1 MIRCVIVEDE
11 EMARKV
17 LKSLLAQ
24 YCPDVMVC
32 AEADD
37 ITSGQEMIEAFRP
50 DLVFLDIEMPG
61 GSGFKLLNN
70 IKEIDFEVVFIT
82 AYEQFAIKAIRHD
95 ALDYLLKPVDPKELV
110 AAVEKVKEAK
120 YKKTLKKQYDSL
132 LKNINPEQL
141 TVKKISISTSDKIHL
156 IEVDDIIR
164 CESDNYYTII
174 YFKDGTSLLVSKT
187 LKEMEQKLE
196 EYDFVRTHKSHLV
209 NMRCIMNFIK
219 DEMMVLLTDGV
230 KVPVSKRKKEKI
242 LEVINSL

>member
-24 YCPDVMVC
+24 YCQDVMVC

-37 ITSGQEMIEAFRP
+37 IVTGKNMIETFRP

-61 GSGFKLLNN
+61 GSGFKLLTSMENV
-70 IKEIDFEVVFIT
+70 DFEVVFVT

-95 ALDYLLKPVDPKELV
+95 ALDYILKPIDPKELV

-120 YKKTLKKQYDSL
+120 YKKTLKKQYDNL
-132 LKNINPEQL
+132 LKNLDPEQL
-141 TVKKISISTSDKIHL
+141 VVRKISISTADKIHL
-156 IEVDDIIR
+156 IDVDDIIR

-174 YFKDGTSLLVSKT
+174 YFKDGTSLMVSKT
-187 LKEMEQKLE
+187 LKEMDQKLQ

-209 NMRCIMNFIK
+209 NMRCIKNFIK
-219 DEMMVLLTDGV
+219 DEMMVVMTDDT
-230 KVPVSKRKKEKI
+230 KVPVSKRKKEMI
-242 LEVINSL
+242 LEVINNL

>member
-11 EMARKV
+11 EMARNV

-37 ITSGQEMIEAFRP
+37 ITSGQSMIEAFSP

-61 GSGFKLLNN
+61 GSGFKLLSN
-70 IKEIDFEVVFIT
+70 IKDVDFEVIFIT

-120 YKKTLKKQYDSL
+120 YKKTLKRQYDTL
-132 LKNINPEQL
+132 LKNIDPEQL
-141 TVKKISISTSDKIHL
+141 VVKKISISTSDKIHL
-156 IEVDDIIR
+156 IEVDNIIR

-174 YFKDGTSLLVSKT
+174 YFKDGTNLLVSKT

-219 DEMMVLLTDGV
+219 DEMMVVMTDGV
-230 KVPVSKRKKEKI
+230 KVPVSKRKKERI
-242 LEVINSL
+242 LEVINNL

>member
-24 YCPDVMVC
+24 YCQDVMVC

-37 ITSGQEMIEAFRP
+37 IVSGKNMIETFHP

-61 GSGFKLLNN
+61 GSGFKLLTS
-70 IKEIDFEVVFIT
+70 IVDKDFEVVFIT

-95 ALDYLLKPVDPKELV
+95 ALDYILKPIDPKELV

-132 LKNINPEQL
+132 LKNLDPEQL
-141 TVKKISISTSDKIHL
+141 VVRKISLSTADKIHL
-156 IEVDDIIR
+156 INVDDIIR

-174 YFKDGTSLLVSKT
+174 FFKDGTSLMVSKT
-187 LKEMEQKLE
+187 LKEIDQKLE

-209 NMRCIMNFIK
+209 NMRCIKNFIK
-219 DEMMVLLTDGV
+219 DEMMVVMTDDT
-230 KVPVSKRKKEKI
+230 KVPVSKRKKERI
-242 LEVINSL
+242 LEVINNL

>member
-24 YCPDVMVC
+24 YCKDVMVC
-32 AEADD
+32 AEAGDVE
-37 ITSGQEMIEAFRP
+37 SGKSMIEAFRP

-61 GSGFKLLNN
+61 GSGFKLLSSIDN
-70 IKEIDFEVVFIT
+70 IDFEVVFTT
-82 AYEQFAIKAIRHD
+82 AYEQFAIKAIRHA
-95 ALDYLLKPVDPKELV
+95 ALDYLLKPIDPKELV
-110 AAVEKVKEAK
+110 AAVEKVKESK

-132 LKNINPEQL
+132 LKNIDPEQL
-141 TVKKISISTSDKIHL
+141 VVRKISISTTDKIHL
-156 IEVDDIIR
+156 IEVDNIIR
-164 CESDNYYTII
+164 CESDNYYSIL
-174 YFKDGTSLLVSKT
+174 YFKNGTNLMVSKT

-209 NMRCIMNFIK
+209 NIRCIMNFIK
-219 DEMMVLLTDGV
+219 DEMVVLLSDGT

-242 LEVINSL
+242 LEIINNL

>member
-11 EMARKV
+11 EMARNV

-24 YCPDVMVC
+24 YCPDVRVC

-37 ITSGQEMIEAFRP
+37 VISGKNMIETFRP

-61 GSGFKLLNN
+61 GSGFKLLTSIEN
-70 IKEIDFEVVFIT
+70 KDFEVVFIT
-82 AYEQFAIKAIRHD
+82 AYEQFAIKAIRND
-95 ALDYLLKPVDPKELV
+95 ALDYILKPIDPKELV
-110 AAVEKVKEAK
+110 AAVEKVNEAK
-120 YKKTLKKQYDSL
+120 YKKTLKKQYDNL
-132 LKNINPEQL
+132 LKNLDPEQL
-141 TVKKISISTSDKIHL
+141 VVRKISLSTSDKIHL
-156 IEVDDIIR
+156 IDVDDIIR

-174 YFKDGTSLLVSKT
+174 FFKDGTSLMVSKT
-187 LKEMEQKLE
+187 LKDMEQKLE

-219 DEMMVLLTDGV
+219 DEMMVVMTDGT

-242 LEVINSL
+242 LEVINNL

>member
-17 LKSLLAQ
+17 LKSLLAE

-61 GSGFKLLNN
+61 GSGFKLLSN
-70 IKEIDFEVVFIT
+70 IKDVDFEVVFIT

-120 YKKTLKKQYDSL
+120 YKKTIKRQYDTL
-132 LKNINPEQL
+132 LKNIDPEQL
-141 TVKKISISTSDKIHL
+141 VVKKISISTSDKIHL

-219 DEMMVLLTDGV
+219 DEMMVVMTDGV
-230 KVPVSKRKKEKI
+230 KVPVSKRKKERI
-242 LEVINSL
+242 IEVINNL

>member
-11 EMARKV
+11 EMARQV

-24 YCPDVMVC
+24 YCPDVMIC

-70 IKEIDFEVVFIT
+70 IKDVDFEVVFIT

-110 AAVEKVKEAK
+110 AAVEKVKDAK
-120 YKKTLKKQYDSL
+120 YKKTLKRQYDTL
-132 LKNINPEQL
+132 LKNIDPEQL
-141 TVKKISISTSDKIHL
+141 VVKKISISTSDKIHL

-164 CESDNYYTII
+164 CESDNNYT
-174 YFKDGTSLLVSKT
+174 T
-187 LKEMEQKLE
+187 L
-196 EYDFVRTHKSHLV
+196 
-209 NMRCIMNFIK
+209 
-219 DEMMVLLTDGV
+219 
-230 KVPVSKRKKEKI
+230 
-242 LEVINSL
+242 

>member
-37 ITSGQEMIEAFRP
+37 ITSGQEVIEAFRP

-61 GSGFKLLNN
+61 GSGFKLLSN
-70 IKEIDFEVVFIT
+70 IKDIDFEVVFIT

-110 AAVEKVKEAK
+110 AAVEKVKDAK
-120 YKKTLKKQYDSL
+120 YKKTLKKQYDNL
-132 LKNINPEQL
+132 LRNIDPDQL
-141 TVKKISISTSDKIHL
+141 VVKKISISTSDKIHL

-164 CESDNYYTII
+164 CESDNYYTNI
-174 YFKDGTSLLVSKT
+174 YFKDGTNLLVSKT

-219 DEMMVLLTDGV
+219 DEMMVLLTDGT
-230 KVPVSKRKKEKI
+230 KVPVSKRKKERI
-242 LEVINSL
+242 LEVINNL

>member
-50 DLVFLDIEMPG
+50 DLVFLDIEIPG

-70 IKEIDFEVVFIT
+70 IKDIDFEVVFIT

>member
-70 IKEIDFEVVFIT
+70 IKDIDFEVVFIT

-95 ALDYLLKPVDPKELV
+95 ALDYLLKPVDPKELI

>member
-11 EMARKV
+11 EIARKV

-24 YCPDVMVC
+24 YCQDVMVC

-37 ITSGQEMIEAFRP
+37 VVSGKAMIEAFRP

-61 GSGFKLLNN
+61 GSGFKLLSSIDN
-70 IKEIDFEVVFIT
+70 IDFEVVFIT

-95 ALDYLLKPVDPKELV
+95 ALDYILKPIDPKELV
-110 AAVEKVKEAK
+110 AAVEKVKAAK
-120 YKKTLKKQYDSL
+120 YKKTLKKQYDNI
-132 LKNINPEQL
+132 LKNIDPEQL
-141 TVKKISISTSDKIHL
+141 VVRKISISTTDKIHL
-156 IEVDDIIR
+156 IDVDNIIR

-174 YFKDGTSLLVSKT
+174 FFKDGTNLMVSKT
-187 LKEMEQKLE
+187 LKDMEQRLE

-209 NMRCIMNFIK
+209 NMRCIQNFIK
-219 DEMMVLLTDGV
+219 DEMMVLMTDGT

-242 LEVINSL
+242 LEVINNL

>member
-1 MIRCVIVEDE
+1 V
-11 EMARKV
+11 ARKV

-24 YCPDVMVC
+24 YCQDVMVC

-37 ITSGQEMIEAFRP
+37 VVSGKNMIETFRP

-61 GSGFKLLNN
+61 GSGFKLLTSIEN
-70 IKEIDFEVVFIT
+70 KDFEVVFIT

-95 ALDYLLKPVDPKELV
+95 ALDYILKPIDPKELV

-132 LKNINPEQL
+132 LKNLDPEQL
-141 TVKKISISTSDKIHL
+141 VVRKISLSTADKIHL
-156 IEVDDIIR
+156 IDVDDIIR

-174 YFKDGTSLLVSKT
+174 FFKDGTSLMVSKT
-187 LKEMEQKLE
+187 LKDMEQKLE

-219 DEMMVLLTDGV
+219 DEMMVVMTDGT
-230 KVPVSKRKKEKI
+230 KVPVSKRKKERI
-242 LEVINSL
+242 LEVINNL

>member
-37 ITSGQEMIEAFRP
+37 VESGKTVIEAFRP

-61 GSGFKLLNN
+61 GSGFKLLSNVNN
-70 IKEIDFEVVFIT
+70 NDFEVVFIT
-82 AYEQFAIKAIRHD
+82 AYEQFAIKAIRHA

-110 AAVEKVKEAK
+110 AAVEKVKESK
-120 YKKTLKKQYDSL
+120 YKKTLKKQYDNL
-132 LKNINPEQL
+132 LSNLNPEQL
-141 TVKKISISTSDKIHL
+141 VIRKISISTTDKIHL
-156 IEVDDIIR
+156 IEVDNIIR

-174 YFKDGTSLLVSKT
+174 YFKNDTNLMVSKT

-196 EYDFVRTHKSHLV
+196 EFNFVRTHKSHLV
-209 NMRCIMNFIK
+209 NIRCIMNFIK
-219 DEMMVLLTDGV
+219 DEMMVLLSDGT

-242 LEVINSL
+242 IEIINSL

>member
-24 YCPDVMVC
+24 YCQDVMVC

-37 ITSGQEMIEAFRP
+37 IVSGKNMIETFRP

-61 GSGFKLLNN
+61 GSGFKLLTS
-70 IKEIDFEVVFIT
+70 IED
-82 AYEQFAIKAIRHD
+82 
-95 ALDYLLKPVDPKELV
+95 KELV
-110 AAVEKVKEAK
+110 AAVEKDKEAK

-132 LKNINPEQL
+132 LKNLDPEQL
-141 TVKKISISTSDKIHL
+141 VVRKISLSTADKIHL
-156 IEVDDIIR
+156 IDVDDIIR

-174 YFKDGTSLLVSKT
+174 FFKDGTSLMVSKT
-187 LKEMEQKLE
+187 LKEIDQKLE

-209 NMRCIMNFIK
+209 NMRCIKNFIK
-219 DEMMVLLTDGV
+219 DEMMVVMSDDT

-242 LEVINSL
+242 LEVINNL

>member
-11 EMARKV
+11 EMARRV

-24 YCPDVMVC
+24 YCKDVMVC

-61 GSGFKLLNN
+61 GSGFKLLSN
-70 IKEIDFEVVFIT
+70 IQDIDFEVVFIT

-110 AAVEKVKEAK
+110 AAVEKVKDAK
-120 YKKTLKKQYDSL
+120 YKKTLKRQYDSL
-132 LKNINPEQL
+132 LKNIDPEQL
-141 TVKKISISTSDKIHL
+141 VVRKISISTSDKIHL

-174 YFKDGTSLLVSKT
+174 FFKDGTSLMVSKT

-219 DEMMVLLTDGV
+219 DEMMVVMTDGV

-242 LEVINSL
+242 LEIINNL

>member
-17 LKSLLAQ
+17 LKSLLTQ
-24 YCPDVMVC
+24 YCKDVMVC

-37 ITSGQEMIEAFRP
+37 VESGRAMIEAFRP

-61 GSGFKLLNN
+61 GSGFKLLSSF
-70 IKEIDFEVVFIT
+70 ESIDFEVVFIT

-120 YKKTLKKQYDSL
+120 YKKTLKRQYDSL
-132 LKNINPEQL
+132 LKTIDPEQL
-141 TVKKISISTSDKIHL
+141 VVRKISISTSDKIHL
-156 IEVDDIIR
+156 IEVDNIIR

-174 YFKDGTSLLVSKT
+174 YFKDGTNLLVSKT
-187 LKEMEQKLE
+187 LKEMEQRLE
-196 EYDFVRTHKSHLV
+196 EYDFLRTHKSHLV
-209 NMRCIMNFIK
+209 NLRCIMNFIK
-219 DEMMVLLTDGV
+219 DEMMVVMTDGS
-230 KVPVSKRKKEKI
+230 KVPVSKRKKENI

>member
-11 EMARKV
+11 EMARNV

-24 YCPDVMVC
+24 YCQDVMVC

-37 ITSGQEMIEAFRP
+37 VVSGKNMIETFRP

-61 GSGFKLLNN
+61 GSGFKLLSSIDN
-70 IKEIDFEVVFIT
+70 IDFEVVFIT

-95 ALDYLLKPVDPKELV
+95 ALDYILKPIDPKELV

-132 LKNINPEQL
+132 LKNLDPEQL
-141 TVKKISISTSDKIHL
+141 VVRKISLSTADKIHL
-156 IEVDDIIR
+156 IDVDDIIR

-174 YFKDGTSLLVSKT
+174 YFKDGTSLMVSKT
-187 LKEMEQKLE
+187 LKEMDQKLQ

-209 NMRCIMNFIK
+209 NMRCIKNFIK
-219 DEMMVLLTDGV
+219 DEMMVVMTDDT
-230 KVPVSKRKKEKI
+230 KVPVSKRKKEMI
-242 LEVINSL
+242 LEVINNL

>member
-11 EMARKV
+11 EMARNV

-37 ITSGQEMIEAFRP
+37 VISGKNMIETFRP

-61 GSGFKLLNN
+61 GSGFKLLTSIEN
-70 IKEIDFEVVFIT
+70 KDFEVVFIT

-95 ALDYLLKPVDPKELV
+95 ALDYILKPIDPKELV
-110 AAVEKVKEAK
+110 AAVEKVNEAK
-120 YKKTLKKQYDSL
+120 YKKTLKKQYDNL
-132 LKNINPEQL
+132 LKNLDPEQL
-141 TVKKISISTSDKIHL
+141 VVRKISLSTSDKIHL
-156 IEVDDIIR
+156 IDVDDIIR

-174 YFKDGTSLLVSKT
+174 FFKDGTSLMVSKT
-187 LKEMEQKLE
+187 LKDMEQKLE

-219 DEMMVLLTDGV
+219 DEMMVVMTDGT

-242 LEVINSL
+242 LEVIKNL

>member
-61 GSGFKLLNN
+61 GSGFKLLSN
-70 IKEIDFEVVFIT
+70 IKDIDFEVVFIT

-110 AAVEKVKEAK
+110 AAVEKVKDAK
-120 YKKTLKKQYDSL
+120 YKKTLKKQYDNL
-132 LKNINPEQL
+132 LRNIDPDQL
-141 TVKKISISTSDKIHL
+141 VVKKISISTSDKIHL

-174 YFKDGTSLLVSKT
+174 YFKDGTNLLVSKT

-242 LEVINSL
+242 LEVINNL

>member
-11 EMARKV
+11 EMARNV

-24 YCPDVMVC
+24 YCQDVMVC

-37 ITSGQEMIEAFRP
+37 IVSGKNMIETFRP

-61 GSGFKLLNN
+61 GSGFKLLTSMEN
-70 IKEIDFEVVFIT
+70 IDFEVVFVT

-95 ALDYLLKPVDPKELV
+95 ALDYILKPIDPKELV

-120 YKKTLKKQYDSL
+120 YKKTLKKQYDNL
-132 LKNINPEQL
+132 LKNLDPEQL
-141 TVKKISISTSDKIHL
+141 VVRKISISTTDKIHL
-156 IEVDDIIR
+156 IDVDDIIR

-174 YFKDGTSLLVSKT
+174 YFKDGTSLMVSKT
-187 LKEMEQKLE
+187 LKEMDQKLQ

-209 NMRCIMNFIK
+209 NMRCIKNFIK
-219 DEMMVLLTDGV
+219 DEMMVVMTDDT
-230 KVPVSKRKKEKI
+230 KVPVSKRKKEMI
-242 LEVINSL
+242 LEVINNL

>member
-61 GSGFKLLNN
+61 GSGFKLLSN
-70 IKEIDFEVVFIT
+70 IKDIDFEVVFIT

-110 AAVEKVKEAK
+110 AAVEKVKDAK
-120 YKKTLKKQYDSL
+120 YKKTIKKQYDSL
-132 LKNINPEQL
+132 LKNIDPDQL
-141 TVKKISISTSDKIHL
+141 VVKKISISTSDKIHL
-156 IEVDDIIR
+156 IEVDNIIR
-164 CESDNYYTII
+164 CESDNYYTNI
-174 YFKDGTSLLVSKT
+174 YFKDGTNLLVSKT

-219 DEMMVLLTDGV
+219 DEMMVLLTDGT
-230 KVPVSKRKKEKI
+230 KVTVSKRKKERI

>member
-11 EMARKV
+11 EVARKV

-24 YCPDVMVC
+24 YCQDVMVC

-37 ITSGQEMIEAFRP
+37 VVSGKNMIETFRP

-61 GSGFKLLNN
+61 GSGFKLLTSIEN
-70 IKEIDFEVVFIT
+70 KDFEVVFIT

-95 ALDYLLKPVDPKELV
+95 ALDYILKPIDPKELV

-132 LKNINPEQL
+132 LKNLDPEQL
-141 TVKKISISTSDKIHL
+141 VVRKISLSTADKIHL
-156 IEVDDIIR
+156 IDVDDIIR

-174 YFKDGTSLLVSKT
+174 FFKDGTSLMVSKT
-187 LKEMEQKLE
+187 LKDMEQKLE

-219 DEMMVLLTDGV
+219 DEMMVVMTDGT

-242 LEVINSL
+242 LEVINNL

>member
-37 ITSGQEMIEAFRP
+37 ITTGQEMIEAFRP

-70 IKEIDFEVVFIT
+70 IKDIDFEVVFIT

-110 AAVEKVKEAK
+110 AAVDKVKDAK
-120 YKKTLKKQYDSL
+120 YKKTLKKQYDNL
-132 LKNINPEQL
+132 LKNIDPEQL
-141 TVKKISISTSDKIHL
+141 VVKKISISTSDKIHL

>member
-70 IKEIDFEVVFIT
+70 IKDIDFEVVFIT

-110 AAVEKVKEAK
+110 AAVDKVKDAK
-120 YKKTLKKQYDSL
+120 YKKTLKKQYDNL
-132 LKNINPEQL
+132 LKNIDPEQL
-141 TVKKISISTSDKIHL
+141 VVKKISISTSDKIHL

-230 KVPVSKRKKEKI
+230 KVPGEYHFGLTESERI
-242 LEVINSL
+242 DAY